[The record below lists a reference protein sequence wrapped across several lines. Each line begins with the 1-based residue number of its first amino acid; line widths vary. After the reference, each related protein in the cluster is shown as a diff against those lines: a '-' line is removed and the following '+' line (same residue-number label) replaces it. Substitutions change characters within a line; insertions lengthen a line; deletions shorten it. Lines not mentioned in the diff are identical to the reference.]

1 MPYVELHAHSSYS
14 FLDGASLPEELAVRA
29 AELGYPA
36 LALTD
41 HDGVYGSLEF
51 AHAAKHFGVR
61 PITGA
66 ELTLADRSHVTV
78 LVETAKGYANLCRLI
93 TAAHAHTRPEGKE
106 TQPPADPA
114 LDQALLEELNEGLVC
129 LSGCARHGLA
139 VRNPNGAARLARA
152 FGRERFFVELQRP
165 YERGDARRNAG
176 LRDLAASLGVPTIV
190 TGDVHAHHLRR
201 AALQDVLVAIRHRS
215 SLDGCEAE
223 RRGNHECVLLSP
235 AEMVERFPEDRAAVA
250 RTVELAERLRFDLTE
265 ELGYRYPDFSDS
277 PEPAIVQLAHVCKRT
292 FEDRYP
298 RGHKLRREA
307 RARLDEELKL
317 IDELGLA
324 GFFLLHWD
332 VLELA
337 RECALE
343 VRGRDSPRHALPPG
357 RGRGSSVGSLVCYL
371 TGLSHVDPVGAE
383 LSLGRFLN
391 RELDSVPDIDLDFP
405 RDIREKLIVAVTER
419 YGREHAALVASFST
433 YRSRGAIRDVGKAL
447 GLPYAELERIA
458 RVSEGWN
465 AKRVAE
471 ELQQLPDADRKLL
484 SPRWRAFGELCHEI
498 AGLPRHISQHPGG
511 MVISSRPL
519 VELVPVQPAAMAGR
533 QMCQWDK
540 DSCADAGFLKIDLL
554 GLGMLSA
561 VEDCVDQIARLQ
573 GKPIDLSRIPL
584 DDKAVYEEIQRADT
598 IGDFQ
603 IESRAQMQ
611 SLLRTRPENID
622 DLTVQVALVRPGP
635 IQGKAVH
642 PYIEHRQRLREDPS
656 FVPPVDHP
664 LLADCLRSTLGVVV
678 FQDQVL
684 EVAIAL
690 AGFSVGEAE
699 GLRRAMSRKR
709 SHDALEAYRERFV
722 EGALRKGVD
731 AETADM
737 VYDKLVGFSGFGFP
751 KSHAAAFGLLA
762 YQSAW
767 LRHHYPA
774 EFLCA
779 LLNAQPMGFYPPAT
793 LVRDGQRRG
802 VETRPP
808 DVNVSAAKCAVED
821 GAVRIGIDY
830 VNGIGEDRGGGCR
843 RGARAGA
850 NRSPSVRDLAQRTQ
864 LSEHGLETLIV
875 AGACD
880 CFELPRRQLLWQLGL
895 VPRSQSVPGS
905 GGEEKQL
912 ALPLDPTAATPELPE
927 PTVWER
933 MLADYR
939 TTNLSVGVHPH
950 GAPACASAGWRDLL
964 ARPRERAGPRAGG
977 DRGNGCRTAAARDR
991 ERRRLHADRGRVRP
1005 GQPDRAAVGLRQAPS
1020 DRPRRAAHPRARPL
1034 RTDRA
1039 QPERP
1044 RPLAR
1049 DTRAARA
1056 PDLAG
1061 VRSGRQPA
1069 RAPTTSATAD
1079 SVGLRRLL
1087 IGSRCSI
1094 ERPSCALRLKAV
1106 LTSATW
1112 VNACGKLP
1120 SWRRVSGSHSS
1131 ASRPRSLRRS
1141 RSRSKDLLGLVVPS
1155 LEREIVGEP
1164 EGAREERALAGRQ
1177 PVDGPCLF
1185 VVRCTG
1191 RRARRARGHARSPRP
1206 CRPCAGRP
1214 PGGSRR
1220 AGSSAGSRPAASSR
1234 TTA

>member
-1 MPYVELHAHSSYS
+1 MTIELQPEFPHRTRKKERFPLAGSRSQRAPAARAVRERAAAVSYVELHAHSSYS
-14 FLDGASLPEELAVRA
+14 FLDGASLPEELAVQA
-29 AELGYPA
+29 GELGYPA

-51 AHAAKHFGVR
+51 AHAAKYFGVR

-78 LVETAKGYANLCRLI
+78 LVETQQGYANLCRLI
-93 TAAHAHTRPEGKE
+93 TAAHAHTRPAGRES
-106 TQPPADPA
+106 QPPADPA

-139 VRNPNGAARLARA
+139 VRNPNAAARLAQA
-152 FGRERFFVELQRP
+152 FGPDRFFVELQRP
-165 YERGDARRNAG
+165 YERGDARRNTA
-176 LRDLAASLGVPTIV
+176 LRHLAESLDMATLV
-190 TGDVHAHHLRR
+190 TGDVHAHHPRR
-201 AALQDVLVAIRHRS
+201 APLQDVLVAVRHRS

-235 AEMVERFPEDRAAVA
+235 AEVVERFPEDRAAIA

-277 PEPAIVQLAHVCKRT
+277 PEPAIVQLAHVCKRA

-298 RGHKLRREA
+298 QGHRLRREA
-307 RARLDEELKL
+307 QARLDEELKL

-337 RECALE
+337 RECAVE
-343 VRGRDSPRHALPPG
+343 VRGRDSPRHVLPPG

-383 LSLGRFLN
+383 LSIGRFLN
-391 RELDSVPDIDLDFP
+391 RELDAVPDIDLDFP

-419 YGREHAALVASFST
+419 YGREHAALVASFAT
-433 YRSRGAIRDVGKAL
+433 YRSRGAIRDVGKSL

-471 ELQQLPDADRKLL
+471 ELQLLPDADRKML

-561 VEDCVDQIARLQ
+561 VEDCVEQIAELRGQ
-573 GKPIDLSRIPL
+573 PIDLSRIPL
-584 DDKAVYEEIQRADT
+584 DDKAVYDDIQRADT
-598 IGDFQ
+598 VGDFQ

-611 SLLRTRPENID
+611 SLLRTLPENLE

-709 SHDALEAYRERFV
+709 SHDALEAYRGRFV
-722 EGALRKGVD
+722 AGALGKGVD

-767 LRHHYPA
+767 LRHHYAA

-808 DVNVSAAKCAVED
+808 DVNVSAAKCTVEED
-821 GAVRIGIDY
+821 AVRIGIDY
-830 VNGIGEDRGGGCR
+830 VNGIGEDDAKAVVEERDRCGR
-843 RGARAGA
+843 FA
-850 NRSPSVRDLAQRTQ
+850 NVRDLAQRTQ

-875 AGACD
+875 SGACD
-880 CFELPRRQLLWQLGL
+880 CFGSQRRQLLWQLGL
-895 VPRSQSVPGS
+895 VPRSHSVPGS

-912 ALPLDPTAATPELPE
+912 ALPLEPTAATPALPE

-939 TTNLSVGVHPH
+939 TTSLSVGVHPLELLRAH
-950 GAPACASAGWRDLL
+950 LPKDVLSSRELDTTPNRAQIAVAGMAVARQRPATANGVVFMLIEDEFGAVNLIVPPAVYDRHRAIVRGEPLIL
-964 ARPRERAGPRAGG
+964 ARGRFERI
-977 DRGNGCRTAAARDR
+977 
-991 ERRRLHADRGRVRP
+991 ERNQNVLVRSLETL
-1005 GQPDRAAVGLRQAPS
+1005 GA
-1020 DRPRRAAHPRARPL
+1020 
-1034 RTDRA
+1034 
-1039 QPERP
+1039 
-1044 RPLAR
+1044 LAR
-1049 DTRAARA
+1049 QVSQETE
-1056 PDLAG
+1056 
-1061 VRSGRQPA
+1061 
-1069 RAPTTSATAD
+1069 
-1079 SVGLRRLL
+1079 VG
-1087 IGSRCSI
+1087 IS
-1094 ERPSCALRLKAV
+1094 
-1106 LTSATW
+1106 
-1112 VNACGKLP
+1112 LP
-1120 SWRRVSGSHSS
+1120 SAHH
-1131 ASRPRSLRRS
+1131 
-1141 RSRSKDLLGLVVPS
+1141 
-1155 LEREIVGEP
+1155 
-1164 EGAREERALAGRQ
+1164 
-1177 PVDGPCLF
+1177 F
-1185 VVRCTG
+1185 
-1191 RRARRARGHARSPRP
+1191 GHR
-1206 CRPCAGRP
+1206 
-1214 PGGSRR
+1214 
-1220 AGSSAGSRPAASSR
+1220 
-1234 TTA
+1234 